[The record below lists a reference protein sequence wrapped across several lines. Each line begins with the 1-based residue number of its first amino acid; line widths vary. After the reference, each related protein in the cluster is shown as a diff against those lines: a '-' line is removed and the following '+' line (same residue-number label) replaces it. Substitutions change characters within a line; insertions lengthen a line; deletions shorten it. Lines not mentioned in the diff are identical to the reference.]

1 MNPELP
7 TSSGP
12 ELPLPPRPPSPPA
25 PPKPALRRDLARL
38 LKDFRAHQR
47 RELWTEAALY
57 AVGAATVLLIGA
69 GFLAKL
75 SPMTGRAAAVLT
87 PIAFLGLLGFLG
99 AFRSRRQIGDDPRI
113 ARSVG
118 EKTGLLGEDALSAV
132 ELRAQPDAD
141 TRFSPELLRAFLDD
155 VDQRAARVDPSTLI
169 DTRPSK
175 RAGAALL
182 AALLA
187 CTVAVGLW
195 RTPWKAGWKALVTVG
210 EAAKVATRFEP
221 ITGDIELTYRYPAY
235 TGLAPRTV
243 TGTNGEISAPAGTEV
258 ELSTRSDRKV
268 SRAEAVVNGAVVPL
282 EVQNER
288 DLRGRFIV
296 EKPGSYHV
304 RFIGRL
310 GREADR
316 GPETPIR
323 VEADAAPK
331 VELQLPQQEVEIDP
345 GEKVTLRYEATD
357 DYGLAGLELVFRLP
371 GGQEQRVA
379 LPREDGRAT
388 RRTWSW
394 DVGSLKVKPGD
405 RISYFVE
412 ARDNDAVA
420 GEKRGVSRTQV
431 VRIYS
436 AAEHRREALRQ
447 AEKLWDRM
455 ILQLA
460 DRLEGPDLE
469 RALDVEKV
477 KRGQSMDDAGAVLAQ
492 DLLGLAHELSS
503 QRDAPPELVN
513 ALVNIADGYG
523 KRVQTTRETRRMFL
537 RFISRK
543 GLSDE
548 FGLRLTSVVS
558 EEVEELEKDILYL
571 ESLID
576 RRKLEELREL
586 AKEMD
591 AQRREL
597 SSLIEDYQKTQD
609 PNLREEIL
617 QQINALRER
626 IEELSQRMS
635 ELARGI
641 RDEHLNA
648 EAMKELMKEQDM
660 SSALDEVE
668 RLMREGKA
676 DEALKKLQELALQ
689 MEQMMKNLEQADQ
702 DFGGEQFPEL
712 AKKFGEFMED
722 LQQTGDAQRKVAED
736 TKEIRDRY
744 REKMRERLQRKG
756 EALKDEL
763 RKKVEQA
770 QKGYEGVE
778 PERLGFRAEVPL
790 QELRTELEN
799 IEQALAVEDYDLA
812 AQSAARAERAAEQLG
827 MQGQHQAEMDKHFG
841 NPPEVQQ
848 ESRKL
853 AEKLDQNGQTVREVN
868 QALQQL
874 FPPAGSMM
882 SQEDQ
887 KKMRELAEQQ
897 DGLQQRAQ
905 QLQQQMDEMSKM
917 APLFDEKATEQME
930 QIGERMGE
938 ASRRMQGRDPARGY
952 GEQQAALQQLQQ
964 FQQQMQEGRQQG
976 QGGGLP
982 LPMMS
987 GRRQGMGGSSSQ
999 EKVEIPDED
1008 QYQAPKEF
1016 RKDILDAMKQGA
1028 PEKYKDQVKRY
1039 YEELVR

>member
-1 MNPELP
+1 
-7 TSSGP
+7 
-12 ELPLPPRPPSPPA
+12 
-25 PPKPALRRDLARL
+25 
-38 LKDFRAHQR
+38 
-47 RELWTEAALY
+47 
-57 AVGAATVLLIGA
+57 
-69 GFLAKL
+69 
-75 SPMTGRAAAVLT
+75 
-87 PIAFLGLLGFLG
+87 
-99 AFRSRRQIGDDPRI
+99 
-113 ARSVG
+113 
-118 EKTGLLGEDALSAV
+118 EDALSAV
-132 ELRAQPDAD
+132 ELRAEPDAAS
-141 TRFSPELLRAFLDD
+141 RFSPELLRAFLED
-155 VDQRAARVDPSTLI
+155 VDHRAARVEASALI
-169 DTRPSK
+169 ETRPSR
-175 RAGAALL
+175 RAGGVLFL
-182 AALLA
+182 FLVA
-187 CTVAVGLW
+187 CAVVVGVW
-195 RTPWKAGWKALVTVG
+195 RTPWQSGWKALVTV
-210 EAAKVATRFEP
+210 EAAEKVVTRYEP

-235 TGLAPRTV
+235 TGLQPKTV
-243 TGTNGEISAPAGTEV
+243 AGTNGEISAPAGTEV

-268 SRAEAVVNGAVVPL
+268 SRAEAVVNGTAVPL
-282 EVQNER
+282 TVENER

-296 EKPGSYHV
+296 EKPGTYHF

-310 GREADR
+310 GQSTDR
-316 GPETPIR
+316 GPDIPLR

-331 VELQLPQQEVEIDP
+331 VELQLPQAEVEVDP
-345 GEKVTLRYEATD
+345 GEQVTLRYEATD
-357 DYGLAGLELVFRLP
+357 DYGLTGLDLVFRLP
-371 GGQEQRVA
+371 GGEEQRVA

-388 RRTWSW
+388 RRTWTW
-394 DVGSLKVKPGD
+394 DVGSLKTKPGD

-412 ARDNDAVA
+412 GRDNDAVA

-436 AAEHRREALRQ
+436 AAEHRREALRR
-447 AEKLWDRM
+447 AEQLWERM

-460 DRLEGPDLE
+460 DRLESPDLDE
-469 RALDVEKV
+469 TLEVEKV
-477 KRGQSMDDAGAVLAQ
+477 KRGQSVDDAGVTLAR
-492 DLLGLAHELSS
+492 DMIELARELSA

-513 ALVNIADGYG
+513 ALVNISDAYG
-523 KRVQTTRETRRMFL
+523 KQVQTTRETRRMFL
-537 RFISRK
+537 RFIDRK
-543 GLSDE
+543 GLADD
-548 FGLRLTSVVS
+548 FGRRLGGVVRR
-558 EEVEELEKDILYL
+558 EIDELEKDILYL

-617 QQINALRER
+617 QQINQLRSR

-648 EAMKELMKEQDM
+648 EAMKELMEDQDM

-668 RLMREGKA
+668 KLMQEGKA
-676 DEALKKLQELALQ
+676 DEALKKLQEMALQ
-689 MEQMMKNLEQADQ
+689 MEQMMKSLEQADQ
-702 DFGGEQFPEL
+702 DFGSEQFPEL
-712 AKKFGEFMED
+712 AKKFGEFMSE
-722 LQQTGDAQRKVAED
+722 LQETGEQQRKVAEQ

-744 REKMRERLQRKG
+744 REKMKERLERKG
-756 EALKDEL
+756 SALKEEL
-763 RKKVEQA
+763 RKKVEEA

-778 PERLGFRAEVPL
+778 PERLGYRAELPL

-799 IEQALAVEDYDLA
+799 IDQALEVEDYDLA
-812 AQSAARAERAAEQLG
+812 AQSAARAERAAEQLAL
-827 MQGQHQAEMDKHFG
+827 QGQHQAEMDKHFG
-841 NPPEVQQ
+841 NPPAVQQ
-848 ESRKL
+848 ESRKV
-853 AEKLDQNGQTVREVN
+853 AENLEQNGQTVREVN

-882 SQEDQ
+882 SKEDQ
-887 KKMRELAEQQ
+887 QQLRGLSEQQ
-897 DGLQQRAQ
+897 NGLEKRAQGLQQK
-905 QLQQQMDEMSKM
+905 MDEMGQM
-917 APLFDEKATEQME
+917 APLFDDNATEQMD
-930 QIGERMGE
+930 QIRERMGD
-938 ASRRMQGRDPARGY
+938 AAQRMQGRDPARGY

-987 GRRQGMGGSSSQ
+987 GRRQGMGGQSSQ

-1008 QYQAPKEF
+1008 QYQAPREF